1 MATTYLTLTN
11 SVLREL
17 NETELTSSTFS
28 SSRGIQTA
36 VKDFINKGIHDI
48 YNETGEIP
56 LLYSRTTQDLTIGT
70 NEYTF
75 PADFRKADMDSF
87 SLRPKELVTNG
98 EFTSNINSW
107 TTGDGSP
114 SHTSSGNGRLNLNSA
129 AAYQAINTTVNKTY
143 RLQVRVLSPNSS
155 STALIVRVGT
165 SAGGTQ
171 NLNTTQ
177 DVTNFREGDILQ
189 TTFTATAQTSF
200 IYLEA
205 SGVQLDVDYV
215 RISRSDIATRKL
227 AYITYDSYLQNHK
240 PTDDTNNQGNYS
252 VPLRVYILPDH
263 SAFGVSPRPNTN
275 EYVASYD
282 YYTTHTD
289 LSAHGDNMS
298 LPDRFRTLI
307 VDRAKYYTYMLRS
320 DPQHA
325 QLADRDFQRSD
336 VMADEKLEAGINFRD
351 FKKMPGKT
359 ITEKLQKAGIKN
371 IPKTLTLQKAIE
383 LLKEKSK

>member
-36 VKDFINKGIHDI
+36 IKDFINKGIHDI

-56 LLYSRTTQDLTIGT
+56 LLYSRTTQDLTIGD
-70 NEYTF
+70 NEYSF

-87 SLRPKELVTNG
+87 SMAPRQLVTNG
-98 EFTSNINSW
+98 EFASNITSW

-114 SHTSSGNGRLNLNSA
+114 SYTSSGNGRLNLNDA

-143 RLQVRVLSPNSS
+143 KIQVRVLSPNSS
-155 STALIVRVGT
+155 TTGLIIRVGT

-177 DVTNFREGDILQ
+177 AVTNFREGAILN
-189 TTFTATAQTSF
+189 TTFTASAQTSY
-200 IYLEA
+200 IYVEA
-205 SGVQLDVDYV
+205 PSVQLDVDYV

-227 AYITYDSYLQNHK
+227 AYVTYDSYLQNNK
-240 PTDDTNNQGNYS
+240 PTDDTNNSSNYS
-252 VPLRVYILPDH
+252 IPLRVYILPDH

-275 EYVASYD
+275 EFTISYD

-325 QLADRDFQRSD
+325 QLADRDFQRKLRLLKVDYATKNDYMRSD
-336 VMADEKLEAGINFRD
+336 VIGESIA
-351 FKKMPGKT
+351 T
-359 ITEKLQKAGIKN
+359 N
-371 IPKTLTLQKAIE
+371 IGGRVN
-383 LLKEKSK
+383 

>member
-1 MATTYLTLTN
+1 MATTYLTLAN

-17 NETELTSSTFS
+17 NETELTSATFS

-36 VKDFINKGIHDI
+36 IKDFINKGIHDI

-56 LLYSRTTQDLTIGT
+56 LLYSRTTQDLTVGD
-70 NEYTF
+70 NEYSF

-87 SLRPKELVTNG
+87 SMAPRQLVTNG
-98 EFTSNINSW
+98 EFESNITSW

-114 SHTSSGNGRLNLNSA
+114 SHTTSGNGRLNLNDA

-143 RLQVRVLSPNSS
+143 KLQIRVLSPNSS
-155 STALIVRVGT
+155 SSALIVRVGT
-165 SAGGTQ
+165 AAGGTQ

-177 DVTNFREGDILQ
+177 AVTNFREGAILN

-200 IYLEA
+200 IYVE
-205 SGVQLDVDYV
+205 SDGVQLDVDYV

-227 AYITYDSYLQNHK
+227 AYITYDNYLQTYK
-240 PTDDTNNQGNYS
+240 PTDDTNNSGNYS

-263 SAFGVSPRPNTN
+263 SAFGISPRPNTN
-275 EYVASYD
+275 EYTVSYD

-325 QLADRDFQRSD
+325 QLADRDFQR
-336 VMADEKLEAGINFRD
+336 KLR
-351 FKKMPGKT
+351 
-359 ITEKLQKAGIKN
+359 
-371 IPKTLTLQKAIE
+371 
-383 LLKEKSK
+383 LLKVDYATKNDYMRSDIIGESIATNIGSRVG

>member
-17 NETELTSSTFS
+17 NETELTSGTFS

-56 LLYSRTTQDLTIGT
+56 LLYARTTQDLFVGD
-70 NEYTF
+70 NEYDL
-75 PADFRKADMDSF
+75 PNDLRKVDMDSF
-87 SLRPKELVTNG
+87 SMGPKELVVNG
-98 EFTSNINSW
+98 EFTSNITNW

-114 SHTSSGNGRLNLNSA
+114 SHTTSGNGRLNLNDA
-129 AAYQAINTTVNKTY
+129 AAYQAISTTVNKTY
-143 RLQVRVLSPNSS
+143 KIQIRVLSPNSS
-155 STALIVRVGT
+155 TSGLIVRVGT

-177 DVTNFREGDILQ
+177 AVTNFREGAILQ

-200 IYLEA
+200 IYVEA
-205 SGVQLDVDYV
+205 DGVQLDVDYV

-227 AYITYDSYLQNHK
+227 AFISYDNYLQAYK
-240 PTDDTNNQGNYS
+240 PTDDTNSKGNYS
-252 VPLRVYILPDH
+252 APLRVYILPNYT
-263 SAFGVSPRPNTN
+263 SFGVSPRPNTN
-275 EYVASYD
+275 EYSVSYN
-282 YYTTHTD
+282 YYQTHTD
-289 LSAHGDNMS
+289 LSAHGDNMA

-325 QLADRDFQRSD
+325 QLADRDFQR
-336 VMADEKLEAGINFRD
+336 KLR
-351 FKKMPGKT
+351 
-359 ITEKLQKAGIKN
+359 
-371 IPKTLTLQKAIE
+371 
-383 LLKEKSK
+383 LLKVDYATKNDYMRSDSISESIATNIGGRVN

>member
-11 SVLREL
+11 RVLREL

-36 VKDFINKGIHDI
+36 VKDFVNKGIHDI

-56 LLYSRTTQDLTIGT
+56 LLYSRTSQNLFVGD
-70 NEYTF
+70 NEYDF

-114 SHTSSGNGRLNLNSA
+114 SYTSSGNGRLNLNDA
-129 AAYQAINTTVNKTY
+129 AAYQAISTTVNKEY
-143 RLQVRVLSPNSS
+143 KIQVRVLSPNSS
-155 STALIVRVGT
+155 STGLIVRVGT
-165 SAGGTQ
+165 SSGGTQ
-171 NLNTTQ
+171 NLNTTAA
-177 DVTNFREGDILQ
+177 VTNFREGFILN

-205 SGVQLDVDYV
+205 PSVQLDVDYV
-215 RISRSDIATRKL
+215 RISRNDIALRKL
-227 AYITYDSYLQNHK
+227 TYISYDNYLQIHK
-240 PTDDTNNQGNYS
+240 VTDDTNNKGNYS
-252 VPLRVYILPDH
+252 APLRVYILPDH
-263 SAFGVSPRPNTN
+263 SAFGVSPRPNTS
-275 EYVASYD
+275 EYTVAYD

-298 LPDRFRTLI
+298 LPDRFGTLI

-325 QLADRDFQRSD
+325 QLADRDFQR
-336 VMADEKLEAGINFRD
+336 KLR
-351 FKKMPGKT
+351 
-359 ITEKLQKAGIKN
+359 
-371 IPKTLTLQKAIE
+371 
-383 LLKEKSK
+383 LLKVDYATKNDYMRSDTIAESIATNIGGRVA

>member
-11 SVLREL
+11 RVLREL
-17 NETELTSSTFS
+17 NETELTSSTFA

-36 VKDFINKGIHDI
+36 VKDFVNKGIHDI

-56 LLYSRTTQDLTIGT
+56 LLYSRTSQNLFVGD
-70 NEYTF
+70 NEYDF

-87 SLRPKELVTNG
+87 VLKPKELVTNG
-98 EFTSNINSW
+98 EFASNISNW

-114 SHTSSGNGRLNLNSA
+114 SHTSSGNGRLNLNDA
-129 AAYQAINTTVNKTY
+129 AAYQAISTTVNKEY
-143 RLQVRVLSPNSS
+143 KIQVRVLSPNSS
-155 STALIVRVGT
+155 STGLIVRVGT

-171 NLNTTQ
+171 NLNTTAA
-177 DVTNFREGDILQ
+177 VTNFREGFILN

-205 SGVQLDVDYV
+205 PSVQLDVDYV
-215 RISRSDIATRKL
+215 RISRNDIALRKL
-227 AYITYDSYLQNHK
+227 TYISYDNYLQIHK
-240 PTDDTNNQGNYS
+240 VTDDTNNKGNYS
-252 VPLRVYILPDH
+252 APLRVYILPDH
-263 SAFGVSPRPNTN
+263 SAFGVSPRPNTS
-275 EYVASYD
+275 EYTVAYD

-298 LPDRFRTLI
+298 LPDRFGTLI

-325 QLADRDFQRSD
+325 QLADRDFQR
-336 VMADEKLEAGINFRD
+336 KLR
-351 FKKMPGKT
+351 
-359 ITEKLQKAGIKN
+359 
-371 IPKTLTLQKAIE
+371 
-383 LLKEKSK
+383 LLKVDYATKNDYMRSDTIAESIATNIGGRVA

>member
-11 SVLREL
+11 RVLREL

-36 VKDFINKGIHDI
+36 IKDFVNKGIHDI

-56 LLYSRTTQDLTIGT
+56 LLYSRTSQDLTVGD
-70 NEYTF
+70 NEYDF

-87 SLRPKELVTNG
+87 FMGPKELVTNG

-129 AAYQAINTTVNKTY
+129 AAYQAINTVANKTY
-143 RLQVRVLSPNSS
+143 KLQIRVLSPNSS
-155 STALIVRVGT
+155 TSALIVRVGT

-171 NLNTTQ
+171 NLNTTKA
-177 DVTNFREGDILQ
+177 VTDFREGAILN

-205 SGVQLDVDYV
+205 SGAQLDVDYV
-215 RISRSDIATRKL
+215 RISRSDIPLRKL
-227 AYITYDSYLQNHK
+227 VYISYDNFLQIYK
-240 PTDDTNNQGNYS
+240 VTDDTNNSGNYS
-252 VPLRVYILPDH
+252 DPLRVYILPDH
-263 SAFGVSPRPNTN
+263 SAFGVSPRPNKS
-275 EYVASYD
+275 EYTVSYD

-298 LPDRFRTLI
+298 LPDRFATLI

-325 QLADRDFQRSD
+325 QLADRDFQR
-336 VMADEKLEAGINFRD
+336 KLR
-351 FKKMPGKT
+351 
-359 ITEKLQKAGIKN
+359 
-371 IPKTLTLQKAIE
+371 
-383 LLKEKSK
+383 LLKVDYATKNDYMRSDAIAESITTQIGGRIS

>member
-56 LLYSRTTQDLTIGT
+56 LLYARTTQDLFVGD
-70 NEYTF
+70 NEYDL
-75 PADFRKADMDSF
+75 PNDLRKVDMDSF
-87 SLRPKELVTNG
+87 SMGPKELVTNG
-98 EFTSNINSW
+98 EFTSNITSW

-114 SHTSSGNGRLNLNSA
+114 SYTSSGNGRLNLNSS
-129 AAYQAINTTVNKTY
+129 AAYQAISTTVNKTY
-143 RLQVRVLSPNSS
+143 KLQVRVLSPNSS

-177 DVTNFREGDILQ
+177 AVTNFREGAILN
-189 TTFTATAQTSF
+189 TTFTASAQTSY

-205 SGVQLDVDYV
+205 PSVQLDVDYV

-227 AYITYDSYLQNHK
+227 TFISYDNYLQSFK
-240 PTDDTNNQGNYS
+240 PTDDTNNKGNYS
-252 VPLRVYILPDH
+252 APLRVYILPNYT
-263 SAFGVSPRPNTN
+263 SFGVSPRPNTN
-275 EYVASYD
+275 EYSISYN
-282 YYTTHTD
+282 YYQTHTD

-325 QLADRDFQRSD
+325 QLADRDFQR
-336 VMADEKLEAGINFRD
+336 KL
-351 FKKMPGKT
+351 K
-359 ITEKLQKAGIKN
+359 
-371 IPKTLTLQKAIE
+371 
-383 LLKEKSK
+383 LLKVDYATKNDYMRSDTIAESIATNIGGRVN

>member
-11 SVLREL
+11 RVLREL

-36 VKDFINKGIHDI
+36 VKDFVNKGIHDI

-56 LLYSRTTQDLTIGT
+56 LLYSRTSQDLTVGD
-70 NEYTF
+70 NEYDF

-87 SLRPKELVTNG
+87 VLKPTELVTNG

-114 SHTSSGNGRLNLNSA
+114 SYTSSGNGRLNLNDA
-129 AAYQAINTTVNKTY
+129 AAYQAISTTVNKEY
-143 RLQVRVLSPNSS
+143 KIQIRVLSPNSS
-155 STALIVRVGT
+155 SSALIVRVGT

-177 DVTNFREGDILQ
+177 AVTNFREGAILN
-189 TTFTATAQTSF
+189 TTFTATAQTSY
-200 IYLEA
+200 IYVE
-205 SGVQLDVDYV
+205 SDGVQLDVDYV
-215 RISRSDIATRKL
+215 RINRNDIALRKL
-227 AYITYDSYLQNHK
+227 TYISYDNYLQIHK
-240 PTDDTNNQGNYS
+240 VTDDTNNKGNYS
-252 VPLRVYILPDH
+252 APLRVYILPDH
-263 SAFGVSPRPNTN
+263 SAFGVSPRPNTS
-275 EYVASYD
+275 EYTVHYD

-298 LPDRFRTLI
+298 LPDRFGTLI

-325 QLADRDFQRSD
+325 QLADRDFQR
-336 VMADEKLEAGINFRD
+336 KLR
-351 FKKMPGKT
+351 
-359 ITEKLQKAGIKN
+359 
-371 IPKTLTLQKAIE
+371 
-383 LLKEKSK
+383 LLKVDYATKNDYMRSDTIAESIATNIGGRVA

>member
-11 SVLREL
+11 RVLREL

-36 VKDFINKGIHDI
+36 VKDFVNKGIHDI

-56 LLYSRTTQDLTIGT
+56 LLYSRTSQDLTVGD
-70 NEYTF
+70 NEYDF

-87 SLRPKELVTNG
+87 VLKPTELVTNG

-114 SHTSSGNGRLNLNSA
+114 SYTSSGNGRLNLNDA
-129 AAYQAINTTVNKTY
+129 AAYQAISTTVNKEY
-143 RLQVRVLSPNSS
+143 KIQVRVLSPNSS
-155 STALIVRVGT
+155 STGLIVRVGT

-171 NLNTTQ
+171 NLNTTAA
-177 DVTNFREGDILQ
+177 VTNFREGFILN
-189 TTFTATAQTSF
+189 TTFTATAQTSY

-205 SGVQLDVDYV
+205 PSVQLDVDYV
-215 RISRSDIATRKL
+215 RISRNDISLRKL
-227 AYITYDSYLQNHK
+227 VYISYDNYLQTYK
-240 PTDDTNNQGNYS
+240 VTDDTNNKGNYS
-252 VPLRVYILPDH
+252 APLRVYILPDH
-263 SAFGVSPRPNTN
+263 SAFGVSPRPNTS
-275 EYVASYD
+275 EYTVHYD

-298 LPDRFRTLI
+298 LPDRFSTLI

-325 QLADRDFQRSD
+325 QLADRDFQR
-336 VMADEKLEAGINFRD
+336 KLR
-351 FKKMPGKT
+351 
-359 ITEKLQKAGIKN
+359 
-371 IPKTLTLQKAIE
+371 
-383 LLKEKSK
+383 LLKVDYATKNDYMRSDTIAESIATNIGGRVA

>member
-56 LLYSRTTQDLTIGT
+56 LLYARTTQDLTVGD
-70 NEYTF
+70 NEYSF
-75 PADFRKADMDSF
+75 PTDFRKADMDSF
-87 SLRPKELVTNG
+87 SMAPTEIVTNG
-98 EFTSNINSW
+98 EFTSNITSW

-114 SHTSSGNGRLNLNSA
+114 SYTSSGNGRLNLNSS

-143 RLQVRVLSPNSS
+143 KLQVRVLSPNSS
-155 STALIVRVGT
+155 STGLIVRVGT

-171 NLNTTQ
+171 NLNTTKA
-177 DVTNFREGDILQ
+177 VTNFREGAILN
-189 TTFTATAQTSF
+189 TTFTATAQVSY
-200 IYLEA
+200 IYVEA
-205 SGVQLDVDYV
+205 PSVQLDVDYV

-227 AYITYDSYLQNHK
+227 VYITYDSYLQTFK
-240 PTDDTNNQGNYS
+240 PTDDTNNSGGYS

-263 SAFGVSPRPNTN
+263 SAFGISPRPNTN
-275 EYVASYD
+275 EYTVSYD

-325 QLADRDFQRSD
+325 QLADRDFQR
-336 VMADEKLEAGINFRD
+336 KLR
-351 FKKMPGKT
+351 
-359 ITEKLQKAGIKN
+359 
-371 IPKTLTLQKAIE
+371 
-383 LLKEKSK
+383 LLKVDYATKNDYMRTDTIGESIATNIGGRVS

>member
-36 VKDFINKGIHDI
+36 IKDFINKGIHDI

-56 LLYSRTTQDLTIGT
+56 LLYSRTTQDLTIGD
-70 NEYTF
+70 NEYSF

-87 SLRPKELVTNG
+87 SMAPRQLVTNG
-98 EFTSNINSW
+98 EFASNITSW

-114 SHTSSGNGRLNLNSA
+114 SHTSSGNGRLNLNDA
-129 AAYQAINTTVNKTY
+129 PAYQAINTTVNKTY
-143 RLQVRVLSPNSS
+143 KIQVRVLSPNSS
-155 STALIVRVGT
+155 TTGLIIRVGT

-177 DVTNFREGDILQ
+177 AVTNFREGAILN
-189 TTFTATAQTSF
+189 TTFTATAQTS
-200 IYLEA
+200 YVYVEA
-205 SGVQLDVDYV
+205 PSVQLDVDYV

-227 AYITYDSYLQNHK
+227 AYITYDSYLQTNK
-240 PTDDTNNQGNYS
+240 PTDDTNNSSNYS
-252 VPLRVYILPDH
+252 IPLRVYILPDH
-263 SAFGVSPRPNTN
+263 SAFGISPRPNTN
-275 EYVASYD
+275 EFTVSYD

-325 QLADRDFQRSD
+325 QLADRDFQRKLRLLKVDYATKNDYMRSD
-336 VMADEKLEAGINFRD
+336 VIGESIA
-351 FKKMPGKT
+351 T
-359 ITEKLQKAGIKN
+359 N
-371 IPKTLTLQKAIE
+371 IGGRV
-383 LLKEKSK
+383 S

>member
-56 LLYSRTTQDLTIGT
+56 LLYARTTQDLTVGD
-70 NEYTF
+70 NEYSF
-75 PADFRKADMDSF
+75 PTDFRKADMDSF
-87 SLRPKELVTNG
+87 TMGPKEIVTNG
-98 EFTSNINSW
+98 EFTSNITSW

-114 SHTSSGNGRLNLNSA
+114 SYTSSGNGRLNLNSS

-143 RLQVRVLSPNSS
+143 KLQVRVLSPNSS
-155 STALIVRVGT
+155 STGLIVRVGT

-171 NLNTTQ
+171 NLDTTKA
-177 DVTNFREGDILQ
+177 VTNFREGAILN
-189 TTFTATAQTSF
+189 TTFTATAQVSY

-215 RISRSDIATRKL
+215 RISRSDIAQRKL
-227 AYITYDSYLQNHK
+227 AFISYDSYLQSYK
-240 PTDDTNNQGNYS
+240 VTDDTNNSGNYS
-252 VPLRVYILPDH
+252 PPLRVYILPDY
-263 SAFGVSPRPNTN
+263 ATYGVSPRPNTN
-275 EYVASYD
+275 EYTISYN

-325 QLADRDFQRSD
+325 QLADRDFQR
-336 VMADEKLEAGINFRD
+336 KLR
-351 FKKMPGKT
+351 
-359 ITEKLQKAGIKN
+359 
-371 IPKTLTLQKAIE
+371 
-383 LLKEKSK
+383 LLKVDYATKNDYMRSDTIGESIATNIGGRVS

>member
-36 VKDFINKGIHDI
+36 IKDFINKGIHDI

-56 LLYSRTTQDLTIGT
+56 LLYARTTQDLTVGD
-70 NEYTF
+70 NEYSF
-75 PADFRKADMDSF
+75 PTDFRKADMDSF
-87 SLRPKELVTNG
+87 TMGPKEVVTNG

-114 SHTSSGNGRLNLNSA
+114 SYTSSGNGRLNLNSS

-143 RLQVRVLSPNSS
+143 KIQVRVLSPNSS
-155 STALIVRVGT
+155 STGLIIRVGT

-171 NLNTTQ
+171 NLDTTKA
-177 DVTNFREGDILQ
+177 VTNFREGAILN
-189 TTFTATAQTSF
+189 TTFTATAQVSY

-215 RISRSDIATRKL
+215 RISRSDVAHRKL
-227 AYITYDSYLQNHK
+227 AFISYDNYLQSYK
-240 PTDDTNNQGNYS
+240 ATDDTNNSGNYS
-252 VPLRVYILPDH
+252 APLRVYILPDY
-263 SAFGVSPRPNTN
+263 ATFGVSPRPNTN
-275 EYVASYD
+275 EYTISYN

-289 LSAHGDNMS
+289 LSLHGDNMT

-325 QLADRDFQRSD
+325 QLADRDFQR
-336 VMADEKLEAGINFRD
+336 KLR
-351 FKKMPGKT
+351 
-359 ITEKLQKAGIKN
+359 
-371 IPKTLTLQKAIE
+371 
-383 LLKEKSK
+383 LLKVDYATKNDYMRTDTIGESIATNIGGRVS

>member
-36 VKDFINKGIHDI
+36 IKDFINKGIHDI

-56 LLYSRTTQDLTIGT
+56 LLYSRTTQDLTIGD
-70 NEYTF
+70 NEYDF
-75 PADFRKADMDSF
+75 PTDFRKADMDSF
-87 SLRPKELVTNG
+87 SMAPRQLVTNG
-98 EFTSNINSW
+98 EFASNINSW
-107 TTGDGSP
+107 TTITGAGSAAY
-114 SHTSSGNGRLNLNSA
+114 TSTGNGRLRLNDSA
-129 AAYQAINTTVNKTY
+129 AHQSIDTTVNKTY
-143 RLQVRVLSPNSS
+143 KIQVRVLDTNSVGA
-155 STALIVRVGT
+155 ALKVQVGT
-165 SAGGTQ
+165 AAEGTQ
-171 NLNTTQ
+171 NLNTTLT
-177 DVTNFREGDILQ
+177 VTNFREGAILN

-200 IYLEA
+200 ITLNNT
-205 SGVQLDVDYV
+205 VTTTNLDVDYV

-227 AYITYDSYLQNHK
+227 VYVTYDSYLQTNK
-240 PTDDTNNQGNYS
+240 PTDDTNNSGGYS
-252 VPLRVYILPDH
+252 IPLRVYILPDH

-275 EYVASYD
+275 EYTVNYD

-298 LPDRFRTLI
+298 LPDRFRTLV

-325 QLADRDFQRSD
+325 QLADRDFQR
-336 VMADEKLEAGINFRD
+336 KLR
-351 FKKMPGKT
+351 
-359 ITEKLQKAGIKN
+359 
-371 IPKTLTLQKAIE
+371 
-383 LLKEKSK
+383 LLKVDYATKNDYMRTDTIGESIATNIGGRVS

>member
-11 SVLREL
+11 RVLREL

-36 VKDFINKGIHDI
+36 VKDFVNKGIHDI

-56 LLYSRTTQDLTIGT
+56 LLYSRTSQDLTVGD
-70 NEYTF
+70 NEYDF

-87 SLRPKELVTNG
+87 VLKPKELVTNG
-98 EFTSNINSW
+98 EFASNINSW

-114 SHTSSGNGRLNLNSA
+114 SHTSSGNGRLNLNDA
-129 AAYQAINTTVNKTY
+129 AAYQAISTTVNKEY
-143 RLQVRVLSPNSS
+143 KLQIRVLSPNSS
-155 STALIVRVGT
+155 TSGLIIRVGT

-177 DVTNFREGDILQ
+177 AVTNFREGAILN
-189 TTFTATAQTSF
+189 TTFTATAQTSY
-200 IYLEA
+200 IYVE
-205 SGVQLDVDYV
+205 SDGVQLDVDYV
-215 RISRSDIATRKL
+215 RINRNDIAVRK
-227 AYITYDSYLQNHK
+227 ITYISYDNYLQIHK
-240 PTDDTNNQGNYS
+240 VTDDTNNKGNYS
-252 VPLRVYILPDH
+252 APLRVYILPDH
-263 SAFGVSPRPNTN
+263 SAFGVSPRPNTS
-275 EYVASYD
+275 EYTVHYD

-298 LPDRFRTLI
+298 LPDRFGTLI

-325 QLADRDFQRSD
+325 QLADRDFQR
-336 VMADEKLEAGINFRD
+336 KLR
-351 FKKMPGKT
+351 
-359 ITEKLQKAGIKN
+359 
-371 IPKTLTLQKAIE
+371 
-383 LLKEKSK
+383 LLKVDYATKNDYMRSDTIAESIATNIGGRVA

>member
-36 VKDFINKGIHDI
+36 IKDFINKGIHDI

-56 LLYSRTTQDLTIGT
+56 LLYSRTTQDLTIGD
-70 NEYTF
+70 NEYSF
-75 PADFRKADMDSF
+75 PTDFRKADMDSF
-87 SLRPKELVTNG
+87 SMKPRELVTNG
-98 EFTSNINSW
+98 EFESNITSW

-114 SHTSSGNGRLNLNSA
+114 SHTSSGNGRLNLNDA
-129 AAYQAINTTVNKTY
+129 AAYQAISTTVNKTY
-143 RLQVRVLSPNSS
+143 KIQVRVLSPNSS
-155 STALIVRVGT
+155 TTGLIIRVGT

-177 DVTNFREGDILQ
+177 AVTNFREGAILN
-189 TTFTATAQTSF
+189 TTFTASAQTSY

-205 SGVQLDVDYV
+205 PSVQLDVDYV

-227 AYITYDSYLQNHK
+227 TYVTYDSYLQNNK
-240 PTDDTNNQGNYS
+240 PTDDTNNSSNYS
-252 VPLRVYILPDH
+252 IPLRVYILPDH

-275 EYVASYD
+275 EFTISYD

-325 QLADRDFQRSD
+325 QLADRDFQRKLRLLKVDYATKNDYMRSD
-336 VMADEKLEAGINFRD
+336 VIGESIA
-351 FKKMPGKT
+351 T
-359 ITEKLQKAGIKN
+359 N
-371 IPKTLTLQKAIE
+371 IGGRV
-383 LLKEKSK
+383 S

>member
-11 SVLREL
+11 RVLREL

-56 LLYSRTTQDLTIGT
+56 LLYARTTQDLIVGD
-70 NEYTF
+70 NEYDL
-75 PADFRKADMDSF
+75 PNDLRKVDMDSF
-87 SLRPKELVTNG
+87 SMGPKELVTNG

-114 SHTSSGNGRLNLNSA
+114 SHTSSGNGRLNLNSS
-129 AAYQAINTTVNKTY
+129 AAYQAISTTVNKTY
-143 RLQVRVLSPNSS
+143 KLQVRVLSPNSS

-171 NLNTTQ
+171 NLNTTVA
-177 DVTNFREGDILQ
+177 VTNFREGNILQ

-215 RISRSDIATRKL
+215 RISRSDIINRKL
-227 AYITYDSYLQNHK
+227 SFISYDNYLQNYK
-240 PTDDTNNQGNYS
+240 PTDDTNNKGSYS
-252 VPLRVYILPDH
+252 APVRVYILPNYT
-263 SAFGVSPRPNTN
+263 SFGVSPRPNTN
-275 EYVASYD
+275 EYSVGYN
-282 YYTTHTD
+282 YYQTHTD
-289 LSAHGDNMS
+289 LSAHGDTMS
-298 LPDRFRTLI
+298 LPDRFSTLI
-307 VDRAKYYTYMLRS
+307 IDRAKYYTYMLRS

-325 QLADRDFQRSD
+325 QLADRDFQR
-336 VMADEKLEAGINFRD
+336 KLR
-351 FKKMPGKT
+351 
-359 ITEKLQKAGIKN
+359 
-371 IPKTLTLQKAIE
+371 
-383 LLKEKSK
+383 LLKVDYATRNDYMRSDTIAESIAVNIGGRVS

>member
-11 SVLREL
+11 RVLREL

-36 VKDFINKGIHDI
+36 VKDFVNKGIHDI

-56 LLYSRTTQDLTIGT
+56 LLYSRTSQDLTVGD
-70 NEYTF
+70 NEYNF

-87 SLRPKELVTNG
+87 VLKPKELVTNG
-98 EFTSNINSW
+98 EFESNINSW

-114 SHTSSGNGRLNLNSA
+114 SYTSSGNGRLNLNDA
-129 AAYQAINTTVNKTY
+129 AAYQAISTTVNKEY
-143 RLQVRVLSPNSS
+143 KIQVRVLSPNSS
-155 STALIVRVGT
+155 STGLIVRVGT

-171 NLNTTQ
+171 NLNTTAA
-177 DVTNFREGDILQ
+177 VTNFREGFILN

-205 SGVQLDVDYV
+205 PSVQLDVDYV
-215 RISRSDIATRKL
+215 RISRNDIALRKL
-227 AYITYDSYLQNHK
+227 VYISYDNYLQTYK
-240 PTDDTNNQGNYS
+240 VTDDTNNKGNYS
-252 VPLRVYILPDH
+252 APVRVYILPDH
-263 SAFGVSPRPNTN
+263 SAFGVSPRPNTS
-275 EYVASYD
+275 EYTVAYD

-298 LPDRFRTLI
+298 LPDRFGTLI

-325 QLADRDFQRSD
+325 QLADRDFQR
-336 VMADEKLEAGINFRD
+336 KLR
-351 FKKMPGKT
+351 
-359 ITEKLQKAGIKN
+359 
-371 IPKTLTLQKAIE
+371 
-383 LLKEKSK
+383 LLKVDYATKNDYMRSDTIAESIATQIGGRVS